1 MSPLHTSAV
10 SGKYNSITTQGDIR
24 IKKKTEELH
33 FVRKIMGIKEGEAN
47 NNQVQTLDKH
57 PIVKME
63 LMMIKLIYRYR
74 KCFTENNVMYT
85 HIQKRHYSY

>member
-10 SGKYNSITTQGDIR
+10 SGKYSSITTQGDIR

-47 NNQVQTLDKH
+47 NNQVYTLDKH

-74 KCFTENNVMYT
+74 KCFTKKIVMYT